1 MHKSNPI
8 GIFDSGYGGLTILQS
23 IKEKLP
29 DYDYLY
35 LGDNA
40 RAPYGDRSFEVV
52 YQYTLDAVKFLFNQ
66 GCSLV
71 IVACNT
77 SSAKALRSIQQK
89 DLEKIAPNKRVLGV
103 IRPCVEE
110 LAENKKINSVGIIG
124 TLGTISSNSYGL
136 EIEKYAPKIKYVQH
150 ACPLW
155 VPLIENEKQE
165 SAYGKEI
172 IKNDLSILLQKSPN
186 IDTLVLACTHYP
198 ILEPILKDFLP
209 KNIDVLS
216 QGPIVAKKLVEY
228 LKNHPE
234 IDEVCSK
241 NSTTLFMTSE
251 KERIFN
257 QVAGKI
263 MNSSIG
269 AKSISF

>member
-1 MHKSNPI
+1 M
-8 GIFDSGYGGLTILQS
+8 
-23 IKEKLP
+23 
-29 DYDYLY
+29 
-35 LGDNA
+35 
-40 RAPYGDRSFEVV
+40 SF
-52 YQYTLDAVKFLFNQ
+52 
-66 GCSLV
+66 
-71 IVACNT
+71 
-77 SSAKALRSIQQK
+77 
-89 DLEKIAPNKRVLGV
+89 
-103 IRPCVEE
+103 
-110 LAENKKINSVGIIG
+110 VG
-124 TLGTISSNSYGL
+124 
-136 EIEKYAPKIKYVQH
+136 A
-150 ACPLW
+150 
-155 VPLIENEKQE
+155 
-165 SAYGKEI
+165 I

-198 ILEPILKDFLP
+198 ILKPILNDFLP

-263 MNSSIG
+263 MKSSIS

>member
-23 IKEKLP
+23 IKESLP

-52 YQYTLDAVKFLFNQ
+52 YKYTLDAVKFLFNQ

-89 DLEKIAPNKRVLGV
+89 DLEKIDSNKRVLGV

-136 EIEKYAPKIKYVQH
+136 EIEKYAPKVKYVQH

-165 SAYGKEI
+165 SSSGKEI
-172 IKNDLSILLQKSPN
+172 IKNDLSVLLKKTSN

-198 ILEPILKDFLP
+198 ILNPILKDLLP
-209 KNIDVLS
+209 KDIAVLS

-228 LKNHPE
+228 LNNHPE
-234 IDEVCSK
+234 IDEACSK

-251 KERIFN
+251 KESVFN

-263 MNSSIG
+263 MNTCVT
-269 AKSISF
+269 AKSVSF